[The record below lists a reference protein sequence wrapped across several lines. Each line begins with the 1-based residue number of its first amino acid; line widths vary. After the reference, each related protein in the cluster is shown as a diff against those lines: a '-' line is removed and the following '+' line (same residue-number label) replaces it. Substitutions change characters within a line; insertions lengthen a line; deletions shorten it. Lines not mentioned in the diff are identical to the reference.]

1 MTSSQE
7 IKDIIFCKKCVES
20 NQRFIGSI
28 QHSDTKNSVRQR
40 TNFEDGICGACKYFE
55 EKKKIDWKSREEEL
69 QSILE
74 KFRKN
79 DGSYDVLIPGSG
91 GKDSIY
97 LSYVLKKK
105 IQNES
110 FNGNLGASYI
120 YRHRLA

>member
-55 EKKKIDWKSREEEL
+55 EKKKLIGKVEKKSCRV
-69 QSILE
+69 
-74 KFRKN
+74 F
-79 DGSYDVLIPGSG
+79 
-91 GKDSIY
+91 
-97 LSYVLKKK
+97 
-105 IQNES
+105 
-110 FNGNLGASYI
+110 
-120 YRHRLA
+120 